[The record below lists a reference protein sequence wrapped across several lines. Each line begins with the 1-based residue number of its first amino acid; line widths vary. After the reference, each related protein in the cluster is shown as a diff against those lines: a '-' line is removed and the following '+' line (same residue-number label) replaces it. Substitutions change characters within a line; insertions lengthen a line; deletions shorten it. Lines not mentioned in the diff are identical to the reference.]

1 MWNKVKAL
9 FFKNLYFKFL
19 SLILA
24 LILWIIAIK
33 INNPVISRK
42 YSVKLDLLNLKN
54 LSNNNFVLLKE
65 KELVDNKIDVEI
77 RATRDDLKF
86 IEKNTDNLKANIDFK
101 NIDMSYAQYIN
112 KEFSLPVNI
121 NFSSYLNASKYQIL
135 RVYPSKLNI
144 NLDKLVNQ
152 NEKIYY
158 ELIGE
163 TEKNFYVKNIKVKPE
178 TIDITG
184 AQSIIE
190 TIKPISII
198 LDVSGA
204 KKNVEAKVP
213 IKIYNKLGADVTD
226 SLNLESKEVEAILE
240 IDSYQKILVD
250 KPNITGKV
258 ADGYVIKN
266 IDYSPKEIEVT
277 GNDKIQLKSFKL
289 PDININQSSLS
300 KNISYDLND
309 LLKKYGLEIKKGS
322 ENKILVT
329 IDIDKQD

>member
-1 MWNKVKAL
+1 MWNKIKSL

-33 INNPVISRK
+33 INNPVISKK
-42 YSVKLDLLNLKN
+42 YSVNLDLLNLKN

-101 NIDMSYAQYIN
+101 NIDASYAQYIN
-112 KEFSLPVNI
+112 QEFSLPVNI
-121 NFSSYLNASKYQIL
+121 NFSNYLNASKYQIL

-144 NLDKLVNQ
+144 NLDKLVSQ

-158 ELIGE
+158 ELTGE

-178 TIDITG
+178 TINITG
-184 AQSIIE
+184 AQSIVE

-204 KKNVEAKVP
+204 KKNAKAKVP
-213 IKIYNKLGADVTD
+213 IKIYNKLGTDVTD
-226 SLNLESKEVEAILE
+226 SLNLENKEVEAILE

-250 KPNITGKV
+250 KPNLIGKV

-277 GNDKIQLKSFKL
+277 GNNKTQLKSFKL

-322 ENKILVT
+322 ESKILVT
-329 IDIDKQD
+329 INIDKEN